1 MATTALIFNT
11 DNKTQKLLFMTVDK
25 GTGTIDVDVFAADDD
40 FLPVGTPSIGVSE
53 HASDE
58 AYHKS
63 LRHFASENNQF
74 VPEHSTNPE
83 WNPGYVEP
91 KDSDYDQVQGDLYQ

>member
-1 MATTALIFNT
+1 MATTALIFKT
-11 DNKTQKLLFMTVDK
+11 DNKIQKLLFMTVDK
-25 GTGTIDVDVFAADDD
+25 GNGVIDVDIFTADDD
-40 FLPVGTPSIGVSE
+40 FLPVGTPSVGVSE

-74 VPEHSTNPE
+74 VAEFSTHPE
-83 WNPGYVEP
+83 WNPDYVEP
-91 KDSDYDQVQGDLYQ
+91 INSDYDQVQGDLYQ